1 MWLILLKWPHQPPL
15 FWGLTKRLGRP
26 KAVNLMAENPV
37 ERVESNEIIVTNWSS
52 VMLCSRQVLTG
63 DCFNTTEECL
73 HILFALSFILVEVCS
88 GTSVTFATIAEFFMG
103 MVTFDVG
110 CKNKRNLINAG
121 KMKSWYYIF
130 LTGCEVIHLRKL
142 SYL

>member
-1 MWLILLKWPHQPPL
+1 
-15 FWGLTKRLGRP
+15 
-26 KAVNLMAENPV
+26 MA
-37 ERVESNEIIVTNWSS
+37 
-52 VMLCSRQVLTG
+52 CSRQVLTS

-88 GTSVTFATIAEFFMG
+88 GTSVTFTAIAELFMG

-110 CKNKRNLINAG
+110 CKNKRNLINAENL
-121 KMKSWYYIF
+121 F

-142 SYL
+142 SYVFVNSHDTITKQV

>member
-1 MWLILLKWPHQPPL
+1 
-15 FWGLTKRLGRP
+15 
-26 KAVNLMAENPV
+26 MA
-37 ERVESNEIIVTNWSS
+37 
-52 VMLCSRQVLTG
+52 CSRQVLTG

-110 CKNKRNLINAG
+110 CKNKRNLMNSVLRIYTFFN
-121 KMKSWYYIF
+121 
-130 LTGCEVIHLRKL
+130 IHVFQLY
-142 SYL
+142 SF